1 MNTNAESSLPQEEQE
16 SVHDVMNFFSC
27 SKEMA
32 DTILQSSKLNG
43 KINYIKKMCHDNAT
57 KGRKQ

>member
-1 MNTNAESSLPQEEQE
+1 MNTNVENSLSQGEQE

-32 DTILQSSKLNG
+32 STILQSSKLNG
-43 KINYIKKMCHDNAT
+43 KINYIKKMCHDNAI
-57 KGRKQ
+57 KWREQ